1 MNTKEIEDYNLKYP
15 LRDYQFE
22 FVKNA
27 VQIYNSEKH
36 NRFACGIMPTGSGKS
51 FVAMALLQIINNK
64 NFNVNSPGNNS
75 KMLYI
80 APTKDI
86 LFQIKLHIVK
96 TLYIP
101 NKKNFE
107 NSDMIN
113 MTTEQI
119 LEPKNVDEI
128 VKILF
133 PNLKFKCYAGIKGLI
148 DENDPDIL
156 KEEDSKEADFIIID
170 EAHRAGADDWTKN
183 ISKIIENTNAKILAL
198 SATPERNDANGK
210 EMMLEIAKMVYPN
223 EVIKSEEYIAQEIY
237 VVDAMK
243 DGIINSPKI
252 INSGFFLYYSKE
264 YLSVLKAWRN
274 TENIEKKE
282 KLANILDEME
292 NIIGISSK
300 HYENRQIPEEII
312 VQKRISVINENIKVE
327 INSDNPYEKME
338 PNDKAIVFIP
348 NRNSSDDNRE
358 EFFNKYIDEV
368 KQYYKG
374 VIDPKTGKEIEVIPH
389 ILSSD
394 YKQITNNE
402 NLSEFENSS
411 NNLPGVH
418 ILFVQAKGAEGL
430 HIDGGKIVYDLRGG
444 EKSNI
449 AMQKIGRVISS
460 LNPNVPLHQQNKT
473 RFFDIKTSMFRQS
486 VNHVGARNS
495 IKYDIYRI
503 NKILEWVNSHGR
515 YPNINAGTEDITNL
529 NLDNKEQALAEEEAR
544 MAYAIKRYQL
554 LARQYTLGYNVE
566 PDKEEEVNKFLEIL
580 KNFPGNFMEIE
591 TGIRV
596 KEPFEKDL
604 IGSKFLQLSYEQEK
618 FLELFDKAKEL
629 SSERGISSKTRID
642 KLMHVLQVLTAFKPN
657 LQLPP
662 GIITKETISYRG
674 VQQGQREIESDVGA
688 LSLDLKTFLKANFS
702 NDKIKEIMFLLRSGD
717 TRKTSYNGE
726 NYDFGRELAHAR
738 GLFLT
743 AEKDSS
749 AIAHSPFETYEI
761 KNILNSG
768 LIDFRRCPELI
779 NDIYKM
785 FGLKANDYLDYF
797 NTEKITFKKEI
808 DIKKIAR
815 NNEQRYNEKNS
826 SRRKIPYS
834 NKKFG
839 VLDKFSGISLITGE
853 KVLTEKEKERQNAE
867 KERNKIKEEY
877 ERKKA
882 NAQQKELEA
891 KRKEEE
897 RRKFIR
903 EKIKANKKR
912 KYKTIKKNPEAY
924 YKKNSNNF
932 EEYQY
937 HHILYGS
944 NNRPVFSFYSVCD
957 ERGFVLERNEETG
970 KLEYHLL
977 KDIMITRYVMQ
988 QMIGNGKSFE
998 DVCKSYCKIENI
1010 ENIEDAKED
1019 IGFFIA
1025 NTLDYYSKIPTILD
1039 PQQDDSGE
1047 LIFSGIDELL
1057 NSRGDIQKKQHI
1069 QEFIDIVDNY
1079 AYKDI
1084 IQIRK
1089 SILEK
1094 DKEIIKALSK
1104 TRGKSKEQLDA
1115 LFEAED
1121 RKRNAS
1127 YIEDELR

>member
-1 MNTKEIEDYNLKYP
+1 
-15 LRDYQFE
+15 
-22 FVKNA
+22 
-27 VQIYNSEKH
+27 
-36 NRFACGIMPTGSGKS
+36 
-51 FVAMALLQIINNK
+51 
-64 NFNVNSPGNNS
+64 
-75 KMLYI
+75 
-80 APTKDI
+80 
-86 LFQIKLHIVK
+86 
-96 TLYIP
+96 
-101 NKKNFE
+101 
-107 NSDMIN
+107 
-113 MTTEQI
+113 
-119 LEPKNVDEI
+119 
-128 VKILF
+128 
-133 PNLKFKCYAGIKGLI
+133 
-148 DENDPDIL
+148 
-156 KEEDSKEADFIIID
+156 
-170 EAHRAGADDWTKN
+170 
-183 ISKIIENTNAKILAL
+183 
-198 SATPERNDANGK
+198 
-210 EMMLEIAKMVYPN
+210 
-223 EVIKSEEYIAQEIY
+223 
-237 VVDAMK
+237 
-243 DGIINSPKI
+243 
-252 INSGFFLYYSKE
+252 
-264 YLSVLKAWRN
+264 
-274 TENIEKKE
+274 
-282 KLANILDEME
+282 
-292 NIIGISSK
+292 
-300 HYENRQIPEEII
+300 
-312 VQKRISVINENIKVE
+312 
-327 INSDNPYEKME
+327 
-338 PNDKAIVFIP
+338 
-348 NRNSSDDNRE
+348 
-358 EFFNKYIDEV
+358 
-368 KQYYKG
+368 
-374 VIDPKTGKEIEVIPH
+374 
-389 ILSSD
+389 
-394 YKQITNNE
+394 
-402 NLSEFENSS
+402 
-411 NNLPGVH
+411 
-418 ILFVQAKGAEGL
+418 
-430 HIDGGKIVYDLRGG
+430 
-444 EKSNI
+444 
-449 AMQKIGRVISS
+449 
-460 LNPNVPLHQQNKT
+460 
-473 RFFDIKTSMFRQS
+473 
-486 VNHVGARNS
+486 
-495 IKYDIYRI
+495 
-503 NKILEWVNSHGR
+503 
-515 YPNINAGTEDITNL
+515 
-529 NLDNKEQALAEEEAR
+529 
-544 MAYAIKRYQL
+544 
-554 LARQYTLGYNVE
+554 
-566 PDKEEEVNKFLEIL
+566 
-580 KNFPGNFMEIE
+580 
-591 TGIRV
+591 
-596 KEPFEKDL
+596 
-604 IGSKFLQLSYEQEK
+604 
-618 FLELFDKAKEL
+618 
-629 SSERGISSKTRID
+629 
-642 KLMHVLQVLTAFKPN
+642 
-657 LQLPP
+657 
-662 GIITKETISYRG
+662 
-674 VQQGQREIESDVGA
+674 
-688 LSLDLKTFLKANFS
+688 
-702 NDKIKEIMFLLRSGD
+702 
-717 TRKTSYNGE
+717 
-726 NYDFGRELAHAR
+726 
-738 GLFLT
+738 
-743 AEKDSS
+743 
-749 AIAHSPFETYEI
+749 
-761 KNILNSG
+761 
-768 LIDFRRCPELI
+768 
-779 NDIYKM
+779 M

-815 NNEQRYNEKNS
+815 NNEQRFNEKNS

-924 YKKNSNNF
+924 YKKTSNNF